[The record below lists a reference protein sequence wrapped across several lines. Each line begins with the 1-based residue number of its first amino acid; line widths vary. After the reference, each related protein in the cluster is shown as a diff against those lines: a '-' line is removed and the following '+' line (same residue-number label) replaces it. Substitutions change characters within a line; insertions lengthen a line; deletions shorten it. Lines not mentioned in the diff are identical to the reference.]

1 MALPRED
8 SKSERNEF
16 EVVSRFRLRVTRG
29 EDLRSFDH
37 ASKVNQ
43 LRNGVGGLEK
53 ERERE
58 KKTIRSL
65 AIVINNL
72 EFVISGNGARGGGR
86 EGDGTAV
93 GVRQR
98 RNDRSFFIRIT
109 NEPLKN
115 SPLK

>member
-72 EFVISGNGARGGGR
+72 EFVISGNGARGAGAGR
-86 EGDGTAV
+86 GME
-93 GVRQR
+93 R
-98 RNDRSFFIRIT
+98 RSGSVNGETIEAFSFVLQT
-109 NEPLKN
+109 NP
-115 SPLK
+115 